1 MQTSLSV
8 AASTEQRALEPEQ
21 PVLRPGRVR
30 QALELGPDS
39 TEQPERQALEPRP
52 DSMEQPEWLASEPEQ
67 LEPSPEREPQ
77 V

>member
-1 MQTSLSV
+1 M
-8 AASTEQRALEPEQ
+8 
-21 PVLRPGRVR
+21 
-30 QALELGPDS
+30 ELGPDS